1 MEKLTCGQAK
11 KIDLVDYLTVLGY
24 SPQKIRNSDY
34 WYLSPLRDE
43 KTASFKVD
51 RKLNVWYDHAEGI
64 GGDLIDFGTR
74 YFKCS
79 VRDLLKNLSQNPDQ
93 SFSFHQPLFANSS
106 HSIPQ
111 SFAGEKKE
119 ELESKIV
126 ISETRQIADKSLL
139 RYLELRNIP
148 LNIAHNFC
156 REVDFLLY
164 GKQYRAIGFQ
174 NNSGG
179 YELRSADF
187 KGSGSPKGV
196 TFFDNNST
204 QIAVFE
210 GFFNFL
216 SFQSIASKKDG
227 SLTNLLVLNSLSFFE
242 RSRHLMEKYEKI
254 NLYLDRDKA
263 GLKFTQQALKW
274 NESKYRDQSSLYQD
288 YKDLNDWSMDRS
300 IKLKHG
306 QKIRRSF

>member
-11 KIDLVDYLTVLGY
+11 KIDLVDYLALLGY

-34 WYLSPLRDE
+34 WFLSPLRDE

-51 RKLNVWYDHAEGI
+51 RKLNVWYDHAEGV

-79 VRDLLKNLSQNPDQ
+79 VRDLLQNLSQHTDQ
-93 SFSFHQPLFANSS
+93 PFSFHQQLLANSS

-119 ELESKIV
+119 IEGKII
-126 ISETRQIADKSLL
+126 ISETRQLADKSLL
-139 RYLELRNIP
+139 RYLELRNIS
-148 LNIAHNFC
+148 LNIANNFC

-174 NNSGG
+174 NNLGG

-187 KGSGSPKGV
+187 KGSSSPKGV
-196 TFFDNNST
+196 TFLNNNDT

-216 SFQSIASKKDG
+216 SFQSIASKKGDR
-227 SLTNLLVLNSLSFFE
+227 LTNLLVLNSLSFFD
-242 RSRHLMEKYEKI
+242 RSRPLMEKYDKI

-263 GLKFTQQALKW
+263 GVKYTRQALTW
-274 NESKYRDQSSLYQD
+274 NESKYKDQSGLYKD
-288 YKDLNDWSMDRS
+288 YKDLNDWSMGS
-300 IKLKHG
+300 SLKRKPG
-306 QKIRRSF
+306 QRLKGLF